1 MSYINYE
8 ILTSKKLS
16 LYELPILQLI
26 KQNKTE
32 DLSNEI
38 KFQVEDTQFIE
49 KWLNIG
55 YIEVIKGKKC
65 QTEYQKLRTT
75 KLGNKVLEDIGTADI
90 TEDSLK
96 IFDWISELY
105 KQSGKDLGNQKKTKQ
120 FIAQFSKESGI
131 EKNSLAFLIQSF
143 VNDESQFDWS

>member
-55 YIEVIKGKKC
+55 
-65 QTEYQKLRTT
+65 
-75 KLGNKVLEDIGTADI
+75 
-90 TEDSLK
+90 
-96 IFDWISELY
+96 
-105 KQSGKDLGNQKKTKQ
+105 
-120 FIAQFSKESGI
+120 
-131 EKNSLAFLIQSF
+131 
-143 VNDESQFDWS
+143 